1 VLKTKAVLLVA
12 AVAMCLA
19 ASQAAQGTT
28 TIYTSRSAWETA
40 VGAFEEEAF
49 NDTTLNPGL
58 SVVTNAGSIG
68 SGVWNDRV
76 VLGGDQTT
84 WTFANPKTAFGANW
98 DLSPGGFG
106 QGIQLFLDATPVS
119 GFIAEYSGGFYG
131 LTSSVAFNNVVVTGD
146 GQAGVAETYTM
157 DNMVYDAPTGAVP
170 EPVTLMSM
178 VGAGLALAGYVRKR
192 K

>member
-1 VLKTKAVLLVA
+1 
-12 AVAMCLA
+12 
-19 ASQAAQGTT
+19 
-28 TIYTSRSAWETA
+28 
-40 VGAFEEEAF
+40 
-49 NDTTLNPGL
+49 
-58 SVVTNAGSIG
+58 
-68 SGVWNDRV
+68 
-76 VLGGDQTT
+76 
-84 WTFANPKTAFGANW
+84 
-98 DLSPGGFG
+98 
-106 QGIQLFLDATPVS
+106 LFLDATPVS